1 MTILTV
7 FQIQRKLR
15 PPTPPGDEPEEEEE
29 GGNKEGTPNTS
40 RPFRCVLINQEKLW
54 IFKKCEMPALGQ
66 F

>member
-29 GGNKEGTPNTS
+29 EEIRKGPQTPPDLS
-40 RPFRCVLINQEKLW
+40 GVY
-54 IFKKCEMPALGQ
+54 
-66 F
+66 